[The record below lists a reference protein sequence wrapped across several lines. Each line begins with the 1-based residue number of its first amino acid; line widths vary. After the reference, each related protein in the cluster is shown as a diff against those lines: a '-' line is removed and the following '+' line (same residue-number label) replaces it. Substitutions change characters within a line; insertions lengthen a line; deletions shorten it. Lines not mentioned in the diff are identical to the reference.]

1 MHLSKMFS
9 ILILIGFSIMT
20 SNLNSVDCVTGLSS
34 LQSLNDIYS
43 SRARSLNQ
51 IDLDLNLD
59 LDLDLATKGNK
70 TKPSLLSLKLKGTR
84 EKRATSFP
92 IVTENKFILNGTSF
106 SNHALV
112 YWVGKSVSSVK

>member
-43 SRARSLNQ
+43 SRARILNQ
-51 IDLDLNLD
+51 IDLDLN